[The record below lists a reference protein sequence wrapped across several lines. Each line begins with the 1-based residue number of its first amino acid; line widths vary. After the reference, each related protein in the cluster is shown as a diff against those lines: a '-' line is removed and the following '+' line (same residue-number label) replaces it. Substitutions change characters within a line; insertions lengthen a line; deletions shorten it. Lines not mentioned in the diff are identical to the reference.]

1 MCNNSSNNILIVSTT
16 ISAWIFNNFS
26 ANIVNYLANLL
37 EMIGQNLSIMIALD
51 NTTEDN
57 CNDSNSISN

>member
-37 EMIGQNLSIMIALD
+37 EMIGQNLSSMIVLD

>member
-37 EMIGQNLSIMIALD
+37 EMIGQNLSSMIALD

>member
-37 EMIGQNLSIMIALD
+37 EMIGQNLSSMIALD

-57 CNDSNSISN
+57 CNDSISISY